1 MPMNLKQ
8 MIKSKLFEVE
18 QPQSEGE
25 KNFKALHRAVNHK
38 NLVPGITDQDHIF
51 NGSTKPYDNK
61 HNVGYKPGEDRAAYD
76 KTLKLD
82 DKETDNGYET
92 AKVEEQI
99 GSRIGPKGSHA
110 AIRNVYEAKWN
121 ESVNENY
128 DDTPE
133 EVSMVRTELKA
144 IVADAQSLLD
154 NMPSD
159 MHIEPWVQSKI
170 AVAKSMVCGVHDY
183 MLYSDD
189 DDKPSDMR
197 SPMPSMS
204 NPFSTNEENDL
215 DEKLSPEQLK
225 KFAKLAP
232 PRDKI
237 TYADKI
243 VAVKKKEAGQKILP
257 EASMLGRK
265 CTACREGHYK
275 KIDGKMCCDECGNV
289 AKNEM
294 KEASVIKSRAL
305 HGAIQA
311 MHKLKPKNKHDIHVK
326 MKTPKDTLNMN
337 KEEVEQIDEIS
348 GDLAARASD
357 KAQEI
362 GKPEQ
367 AARLGAQ
374 AYARGI
380 SSDFMKNRSRFADTQ
395 RDRDNRMKTAEEV
408 EQGNYFDEAADLTKI
423 DTKTLETL
431 TQLHKHYGQ
440 KNPAAAASAKR
451 GEEELKRRMKK
462 EEVEQV
468 DEKMSDLQ
476 KKTVRS
482 IQNLRFKLH
491 KDGHLDTKPSISDT
505 KRTIR
510 FVKNEEVEQFDEILK
525 ASDSVGKWIDD
536 FTHSK
541 DPKFNGKSKEER
553 RKMALGAY
561 YGAQKES
568 YENSTEELAEG
579 RGRPPKEGSKAYL
592 LAKEKE
598 AKGENPDLESD
609 RNIINQ
615 FRKKPHVNDNGKL
628 VHHITFADKEKHE
641 IPKEHVDKAM
651 NLWHSAIKPAQ
662 KLEIQRGLE
671 HSKDSFHHTIKHGKP
686 PEKIIPPKV
695 SLGKMKA
702 ESVNPSTTRADLGH
716 IVSRK
721 VRKPDGSYVIIS
733 SKKGTKKTGDI
744 IDAQESYDLSD
755 EVTNSLNNLYNS
767 LSEQNKELFE
777 ERIMTEEGVFDLI
790 NFARKQGF

>member
-61 HNVGYKPGEDRAAYD
+61 HNVGYKPGEDRTAYD

-92 AKVEEQI
+92 AHVEEQI

-110 AIRNVYEAKWN
+110 AIRNVYEAKWMEKDLPGRNYNKDGSEKGDIHHIEVHPEKLKQLGIGHQKTRDGEYGPTHHFEHPTHGKVAVYQSGLNKKSGNPIISVRTYGRPGAKPVAHEFASMLKGKTMHVYN

-265 CTACREGHYK
+265 CTTCREGHYK
-275 KIDGKMCCDECGNV
+275 EINGKMKCDECGNV
-289 AKNEM
+289 AKAEM
-294 KEASVIKSRAL
+294 KEATIESHAMNMAK
-305 HGAIQA
+305 QA
-311 MHKLKPKNKHDIHVK
+311 MRRLKPEMKHTMHTK
-326 MKTPKDTLNMN
+326 MNTPKDKLNMN
-337 KEEVEQIDEIS
+337 K
-348 GDLAARASD
+348 GD
-357 KAQEI
+357 K
-362 GKPEQ
+362 
-367 AARLGAQ
+367 
-374 AYARGI
+374 
-380 SSDFMKNRSRFADTQ
+380 
-395 RDRDNRMKTAEEV
+395 
-408 EQGNYFDEAADLTKI
+408 
-423 DTKTLETL
+423 
-431 TQLHKHYGQ
+431 
-440 KNPAAAASAKR
+440 
-451 GEEELKRRMKK
+451 
-462 EEVEQV
+462 
-468 DEKMSDLQ
+468 
-476 KKTVRS
+476 
-482 IQNLRFKLH
+482 
-491 KDGHLDTKPSISDT
+491 
-505 KRTIR
+505 
-510 FVKNEEVEQFDEILK
+510 
-525 ASDSVGKWIDD
+525 
-536 FTHSK
+536 
-541 DPKFNGKSKEER
+541 
-553 RKMALGAY
+553 
-561 YGAQKES
+561 
-568 YENSTEELAEG
+568 
-579 RGRPPKEGSKAYL
+579 
-592 LAKEKE
+592 
-598 AKGENPDLESD
+598 
-609 RNIINQ
+609 
-615 FRKKPHVNDNGKL
+615 
-628 VHHITFADKEKHE
+628 
-641 IPKEHVDKAM
+641 
-651 NLWHSAIKPAQ
+651 
-662 KLEIQRGLE
+662 
-671 HSKDSFHHTIKHGKP
+671 
-686 PEKIIPPKV
+686 
-695 SLGKMKA
+695 
-702 ESVNPSTTRADLGH
+702 
-716 IVSRK
+716 
-721 VRKPDGSYVIIS
+721 
-733 SKKGTKKTGDI
+733 
-744 IDAQESYDLSD
+744 
-755 EVTNSLNNLYNS
+755 
-767 LSEQNKELFE
+767 
-777 ERIMTEEGVFDLI
+777 
-790 NFARKQGF
+790 